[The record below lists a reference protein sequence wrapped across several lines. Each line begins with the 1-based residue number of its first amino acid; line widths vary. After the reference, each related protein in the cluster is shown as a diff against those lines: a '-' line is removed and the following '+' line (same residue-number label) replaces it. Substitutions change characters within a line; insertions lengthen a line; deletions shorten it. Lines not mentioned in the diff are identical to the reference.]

1 MRRWSML
8 AIALTATLCVN
19 VFVKGVPLL
28 IPALYTEHG
37 LDLGRAGLLS
47 AMPTLGMVATLFG
60 WGYAVDRFGERFVLA
75 VGSALTAAAVFAA
88 ASVDSLVAVGAFLLL
103 GGMAAASSNAASGRL
118 VVGWFPPD
126 ERGLAMGIRQTAQP
140 LAVALGAMVI
150 PRLAQNYGVPAAL
163 LFPAV
168 LCVLAAVVSAVA
180 AVDPPRPERAEA
192 PAEHVASPY
201 RGSAVLWRI
210 HIASALL
217 MVPQTVVW
225 TFALVWLMVR
235 HEWSAAS
242 AGAMLTVAAVVGAG
256 GRIATGWWSDR
267 AGARMRPTRIIA
279 LTSAVTMS
287 ALALIDWLDFS
298 ETSIAEMLA
307 VAAMVT
313 VSDNSLSFTAIA
325 ERAGPFWSGRALG
338 VQNTTQLMVASVAQ
352 PVFGGLIGIVGYPT
366 VFALCAVFP
375 FAAIP
380 LIPVE
385 PKGHKEIHQDS
396 K

>member
-1 MRRWSML
+1 
-8 AIALTATLCVN
+8 
-19 VFVKGVPLL
+19 
-28 IPALYTEHG
+28 
-37 LDLGRAGLLS
+37 
-47 AMPTLGMVATLFG
+47 
-60 WGYAVDRFGERFVLA
+60 
-75 VGSALTAAAVFAA
+75 
-88 ASVDSLVAVGAFLLL
+88 
-103 GGMAAASSNAASGRL
+103 
-118 VVGWFPPD
+118 
-126 ERGLAMGIRQTAQP
+126 
-140 LAVALGAMVI
+140 
-150 PRLAQNYGVPAAL
+150 
-163 LFPAV
+163 
-168 LCVLAAVVSAVA
+168 
-180 AVDPPRPERAEA
+180 
-192 PAEHVASPY
+192 
-201 RGSAVLWRI
+201 
-210 HIASALL
+210 
-217 MVPQTVVW
+217 
-225 TFALVWLMVR
+225 
-235 HEWSAAS
+235 
-242 AGAMLTVAAVVGAG
+242 
-256 GRIATGWWSDR
+256 
-267 AGARMRPTRIIA
+267 
-279 LTSAVTMS
+279 MS

>member
-8 AIALTATLCVN
+8 AIGLTATLCVN

-60 WGYAVDRFGERFVLA
+60 WGYAVDRFGERIVLV

-88 ASVDSLVAVGAFLLL
+88 AAVDSLVAVGAFLLL

-118 VVGWFPPD
+118 VVGWFTPD

-150 PRLAQNYGVPAAL
+150 PRLAQNYGVPVAL
-163 LFPAV
+163 LFPAA
-168 LCVLAAVVSAVA
+168 LCVFAAVVSAF
-180 AVDPPRPERAEA
+180 AVDPPRPERGEA

-201 RGSAVLWRI
+201 RGSTVLLRI
-210 HIASALL
+210 HIVSALM

-235 HEWSAAS
+235 HEWSATS
-242 AGAMLTVAAVVGAG
+242 AGAMLMVASVVGAG

-287 ALALIDWLDFS
+287 VLALVDWLDFS
-298 ETSIAEMLA
+298 EISIAEMLA
-307 VAAMVT
+307 VAAMIT

-338 VQNTTQLMVASVAQ
+338 VQNTTQLMVASIAQ
-352 PVFGGLIGIVGYPT
+352 PVFGGLIGVVGYPT

-380 LIPVE
+380 LVPVE
-385 PKGHKEIHQDS
+385 PKGQKEIHLESQ
-396 K
+396 